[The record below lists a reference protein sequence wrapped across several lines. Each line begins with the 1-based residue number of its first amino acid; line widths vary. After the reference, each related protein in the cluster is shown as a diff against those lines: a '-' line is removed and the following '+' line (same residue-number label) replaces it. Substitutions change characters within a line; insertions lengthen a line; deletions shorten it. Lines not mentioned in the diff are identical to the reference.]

1 MKNLEVVIVMGSDS
15 DWPIVSETAKI
26 LKEFKV
32 AFEAKVLSAHRTPD
46 ETTKY
51 ARQLEARG
59 VKVAIAAAGG
69 AAALA
74 GVIAGHTSVPVIGI
88 PMPTADLNGLDSLL
102 STVQMPPGVPV
113 ATVGIGKAGAK
124 NAAFLAMK
132 ILALNDKALRAK
144 LVNYKKT
151 QAKKISKI
159 KLAL

>member
-1 MKNLEVVIVMGSDS
+1 MKKVDIVIVMGSDS
-15 DWPIVSETAKI
+15 DWPVVSETAKI

-32 AFEAKVLSAHRTPD
+32 PFEAKVLSAHRTPK
-46 ETTKY
+46 ETTSY
-51 ARQLEARG
+51 ACQLEARG

-74 GVIAGHTSVPVIGI
+74 GVMAGHTGLPVIGI
-88 PMPTADLNGLDSLL
+88 PMHTAELNGMDSLL

-132 ILALNDKALRAK
+132 IVALSNKALRSK
-144 LVNYKKT
+144 LMEYKKS

-159 KLAL
+159 KLPL

>member
-1 MKNLEVVIVMGSDS
+1 MKKTEIVIVMGSDS
-15 DWPIVSETAKI
+15 DWPVVSETAKI

-32 AFEAKVLSAHRTPD
+32 SFEAKVLSAHRTPD

-74 GVIAGHTSVPVIGI
+74 GVIAGHTTIPVIGI
-88 PMPTADLNGLDSLL
+88 PMHTAELNGMDSLL

-132 ILALNDKALRAK
+132 IVALNNKTLRK
-144 LVNYKKT
+144 QLVDYKKK

-159 KLAL
+159 KLPL